1 VLWGGCRTPQGAT
14 FEPLISRRARGPFP
28 SLRRILFRN
37 IPFPD
42 PYGKRER
49 EEKDMNLNNVAH
61 LFDAVIMT
69 EVKRRPL
76 RLPEVSLALPG
87 S

>member
-1 VLWGGCRTPQGAT
+1 VLWGDCRTPPGAT
-14 FEPLISRRARGPFP
+14 FEPLISRRARDPFP

-49 EEKDMNLNNVAH
+49 VREENEKYMNLNNVAH
-61 LFDAVIMT
+61 LF
-69 EVKRRPL
+69 
-76 RLPEVSLALPG
+76 
-87 S
+87 